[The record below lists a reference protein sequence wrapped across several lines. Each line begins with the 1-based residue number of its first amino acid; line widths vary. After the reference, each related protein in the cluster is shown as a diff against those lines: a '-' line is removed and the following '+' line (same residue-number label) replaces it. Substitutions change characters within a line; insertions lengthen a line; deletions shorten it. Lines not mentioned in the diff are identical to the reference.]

1 MTFHENH
8 RRKLRRRD
16 VVARREKRDSRHD
29 DANELNQLVKIFRRR
44 VSSAHLRG
52 KYHGRFFTAIVFWS
66 NWTDL
71 VKSQA

>member
-1 MTFHENH
+1 MTLHVNH

-16 VVARREKRDSRHD
+16 IVARRKKRRTRHD
-29 DANELNQLVKIFRRR
+29 DANEFDQLVKIFRRR

-52 KYHGRFFTAIVFWS
+52 KYHGRFFTAIVFWN